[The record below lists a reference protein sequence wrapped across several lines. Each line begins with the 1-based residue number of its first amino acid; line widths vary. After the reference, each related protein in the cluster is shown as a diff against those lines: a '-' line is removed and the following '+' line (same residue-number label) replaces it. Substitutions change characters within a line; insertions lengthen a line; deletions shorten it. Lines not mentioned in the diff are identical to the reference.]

1 MTEPNDSLE
10 AELGAMQPIKVSP
23 QLRRRIADHLAAP
36 SPVRSTPSWATPLC
50 AGIASAGLASALL
63 LWLWS
68 TPSAAPDQAIVRS
81 NSQPAVVLNGG
92 MPTLWRYHKAIR
104 RSSADLDAVLG
115 TRGEYSSSPRE
126 AFDVAAFTRS
136 PAQLRTLVGEL

>member
-1 MTEPNDSLE
+1 MNEPENSLE
-10 AELGAMQPIKVSP
+10 NELSAMRPRALSTE
-23 QLRRRIADHLAAP
+23 LRRRIADRLAEH
-36 SPVRSTPSWATPLC
+36 SPAHSTTSWATPLF
-50 AGIASAGLASALL
+50 AGLASAGLAAALL
-63 LWLWS
+63 LWLWN
-68 TPSAAPDQAIVRS
+68 TPTAAPDQVIVQS

-104 RSSADLDAVLG
+104 RSSADLDMVLG

-126 AFDVAAFTRS
+126 ALDVAAFTRS

>member
-10 AELGAMQPIKVSP
+10 AELSAMQPLSVSP
-23 QLRRRIADHLAAP
+23 QLRRRIADHLSAP
-36 SPVRSTPSWATPLC
+36 SPVHSTTSWTTPLF
-50 AGIASAGLASALL
+50 AGLASAGLAAALL
-63 LWLWS
+63 LWMWS
-68 TPSAAPDQAIVRS
+68 TPTAAPNQVIVQP

-104 RSSADLDAVLG
+104 RSSADLDAVFG

-126 AFDVAAFTRS
+126 ALDVAAFTRS